1 MADSWKL
8 TAFAAKDTVE
18 AALAAQE
25 AADDWD
31 FDIGLTGFEIAE
43 DEPLDWRLDAY
54 LPRKPTATD
63 RKAIADLFGA
73 QPPVF
78 TLEKMPATDWVTES
92 QKGMEPIRAG
102 RFHVRTPEHERD
114 ADAVD
119 LVIPASQ
126 AFGTGQHA
134 TTAGCLIM
142 LERMKREGVAPRHV
156 IDVGT
161 GTGLLAFAALRLW
174 PRAFAT
180 TSDIDPVC
188 AGVMAENARLNGVTL
203 GARRGEVQM
212 AIADGMDDPLL
223 QARGPYDLLIA
234 NILARPLI
242 DLAPAFARSVT
253 PGASVVLAGLLTTQ
267 EAEVRRAY
275 RRVGFRLARRLER
288 GDWSILW
295 LRARS
300 STGSG

>member
-8 TAFAAKDTVE
+8 TAFAPKEAVE
-18 AALAAQE
+18 AALAAQD

-31 FDIGLTGFEIAE
+31 FDIGLTGVEVAE
-43 DEPLDWRLDAY
+43 DRPLDWRLDAY
-54 LPRKPTATD
+54 LPRKPTFVD
-63 RKAIADLFGA
+63 RKAIAALFGA
-73 QPPVF
+73 SPPAF
-78 TLEKMPATDWVTES
+78 AFEKLSGADWVTES

-102 RFHVRTPEHERD
+102 RFHVRTPEHE
-114 ADAVD
+114 ADAGAID
-119 LVIPASQ
+119 LVVPASR

-142 LERMKREGVAPRHV
+142 LERLKRDGLRPRHV

-161 GTGLLAFAALRLW
+161 GTGLLALAALRLW
-174 PRAFAT
+174 SRAVVTA
-180 TSDIDPVC
+180 SDIDPVC
-188 AGVMAENARLNGVTL
+188 EAVVAENARLNGVAL
-203 GARRGEVQM
+203 GSRRGQVLM
-212 AIADGMDDPLL
+212 ATADGMDDPLL

-242 DLAPAFARSVT
+242 DFAPDFARAVT
-253 PGASVVLAGLLTTQ
+253 PGASIVLAGLLTTQ
-267 EAEVRRAY
+267 AAEVRQAY

-295 LRARS
+295 LRARR
-300 STGSG
+300 